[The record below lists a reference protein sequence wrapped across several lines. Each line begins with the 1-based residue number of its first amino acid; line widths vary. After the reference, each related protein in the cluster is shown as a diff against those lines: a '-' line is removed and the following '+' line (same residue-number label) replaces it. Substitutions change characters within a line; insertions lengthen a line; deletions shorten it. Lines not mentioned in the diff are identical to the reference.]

1 MVAITYHVLALTKL
15 RMYGAAADEL
25 RGLGD
30 LDASKYK
37 HDGASTVPFALR
49 YLAAELPFRL
59 SQPQVRIP
67 LFLLRQTRWRA
78 AEQPSDCLHMQELC
92 MLPLGVGLAVPVGR
106 ALPRGAE
113 QCRLNRGSNTRLCR
127 APARPGHVAFCQ

>member
-59 SQPQVRIP
+59 SQPQVRAHCFFG
-67 LFLLRQTRWRA
+67 FL
-78 AEQPSDCLHMQELC
+78 EQGGERRSE
-92 MLPLGVGLAVPVGR
+92 AT
-106 ALPRGAE
+106 AI
-113 QCRLNRGSNTRLCR
+113 S
-127 APARPGHVAFCQ
+127 

>member
-67 LFLLRQTRWRA
+67 LFFVGEQTAMRCGA
-78 AEQPSDCLHMQELC
+78 KPELSIDCLHMQELC
-92 MLPLGVGLAVPVGR
+92 SHSELDKLVQSSGHSFEGLCSDGKTMGR
-106 ALPRGAE
+106 TYGRFPRSP
-113 QCRLNRGSNTRLCR
+113 CT
-127 APARPGHVAFCQ
+127 